1 MPTVN
6 DVTVQKPDSEL
17 KAMCETWPIWSCD
30 VSEFEWEYT
39 QTEKCLLLEGQV
51 TVTDLPDTGHSVS
64 FGVGDYVV
72 FPNGLK
78 CIWKVQK
85 PVRKHYDFE

>member
-1 MPTVN
+1 MPTVREC
-6 DVTVQKPDSEL
+6 TVRKPTSAE
-17 KAMCETWPIWSCD
+17 KQTCRQWPIWSCD

-39 QTEKCLLLEGQV
+39 QTEKCLILEGRV
-51 TVTDLPDTGHSVS
+51 TVTDLPDTGSAVS
-64 FGVGDYVV
+64 FGPGDYVV

-78 CIWKVQK
+78 CVWKVEN